1 MLKVTKPTTQIDI
14 FGGLGDSLNQKH
26 PLYLL
31 ANAINW
37 TLFDDT
43 FKDHYNQKMGAP
55 AKPIRLMVSLLIL
68 KYVRNLSDENL
79 VEQWSENCYYQYL
92 SGEQNFQPKIPCVPT
107 ELVAFRKR
115 IGEAGVELILK
126 ESIRI
131 NKADHDKPD
140 NNVIVS
146 LDTTVQEKNITYPTD
161 DKLYKK
167 IIKRCWKIA
176 DQEAIDLRQSYSRVI
191 KRLSYVQ
198 RFKKKKNGAREARK
212 ANKKIQIIAGRL
224 LRDIARKLPLKSLD
238 KYLPDLK
245 LYQAVLSQKRG
256 DSNKIYSLHEPNVK
270 CYSKGKEH
278 KKFEF
283 GSKASIIIDQSTGVI
298 LGALNF
304 TETLH
309 DSKTIPEALEQ
320 YERLNG
326 TLPKEVFVDRGY
338 RGKSEY
344 RTAKICIP
352 KPDKNITKAQRKK
365 HSKRAAIEPIIG
377 HLKQDYRLCKN
388 YLKGIIGDNM
398 NLILAAAAMNFKR
411 RMNLW
416 RTEAIIRWLILYKYF
431 IEVCKDFYALN
442 LNRLFEGGLFSQNN
456 F

>member
-1 MLKVTKPTTQIDI
+1 MLKVTKHTTQIDI
-14 FGGLGDSLNQKH
+14 FGGLGDSLDQKH
-26 PLYLL
+26 SLYLL
-31 ANAINW
+31 ANSINW
-37 TLFDDT
+37 ALFDDS
-43 FKDHYNQKMGAP
+43 FKEHYSQNMGAP

-79 VEQWSENCYYQYL
+79 IEQWAENCYYQYL
-92 SGEQNFQPKIPCVPT
+92 SGEQTFKPKIPCVPT

-131 NKADHDKPD
+131 NKADDDQPD
-140 NNVIVS
+140 NNTVVS

-167 IIKRCWKIA
+167 IIKSCWKIA
-176 DQEAIDLRQSYSRVI
+176 DEEAIDLRQSYSRVI
-191 KRLSYVQ
+191 KRLSYAQ
-198 RFKKKKNGAREARK
+198 RFKKRKNGAREARE

-224 LRDIARKLPLKSLD
+224 LRDIARKLPLERLG

-256 DSNKIYSLHEPNVK
+256 DSNKVYSLHEPNVK
-270 CYSKGKEH
+270 CYSKGKDH

-283 GSKASIIIDQSTGVI
+283 GSKASIIVDQSTGVI

-304 TETLH
+304 TETIH

-344 RTAKICIP
+344 RTVKICIP
-352 KPDKNITKAQRKK
+352 KPDKHITKAQRKK

-416 RTEAIIRWLILYKYF
+416 RTEALIRWLLLYKYF
-431 IEVCKDFYALN
+431 IVVCKNFYAPN
-442 LNRLFEGGLFSQNN
+442 LKMTF
-456 F
+456 

>member
-1 MLKVTKPTTQIDI
+1 
-14 FGGLGDSLNQKH
+14 
-26 PLYLL
+26 
-31 ANAINW
+31 
-37 TLFDDT
+37 
-43 FKDHYNQKMGAP
+43 
-55 AKPIRLMVSLLIL
+55 MVSLLIL
-68 KYVRNLSDENL
+68 KYIRNLSDENL

-92 SGEQNFQPKIPCVPT
+92 SGEQTFKPKIPCVPT

-131 NKADHDKPD
+131 NKIDADPPD
-140 NNVIVS
+140 NNTVVS

-176 DQEAIDLRQSYSRVI
+176 DEEAIDLRQSYSRVI
-191 KRLSYVQ
+191 KRLSYAH
-198 RFKKKKNGAREARK
+198 RFKKRKNGARGARK

-224 LRDIARKLPLKSLD
+224 LRDIARKLPLETLG

-245 LYQAVLSQKRG
+245 LYQIVLSQKRG

-270 CYSKGKEH
+270 CYSKGKDH

-283 GSKASIIIDQSTGVI
+283 GSKASIIVDQSTGMI

-326 TLPKEVFVDRGY
+326 TLPKKVFIDRGY
-338 RGKSEY
+338 RGKPEY
-344 RTAKICIP
+344 RTTKICVL
-352 KPDKNITKAQRKK
+352 KPDKNITKVQIKKYRK
-365 HSKRAAIEPIIG
+365 RTAIDPVIG
-377 HLKQDYRLCKN
+377 HLKQDYRLCRN
-388 YLKGIIGDNM
+388 YLKGILGDNI
-398 NLILAAAAMNFKR
+398 NLIVAAAAMNFKR

-416 RTEAIIRWLILYKYF
+416 LTEELIRWLLLYKYF
-431 IEVCKDFYALN
+431 IEVCKNLYAPN
-442 LNRLFEGGLFSQNN
+442 LKMTF
-456 F
+456 

>member
-1 MLKVTKPTTQIDI
+1 MLKVTKHTTQIDI
-14 FGGLGDSLNQKH
+14 FGGLGDSLDQKH
-26 PLYLL
+26 SLYLL
-31 ANAINW
+31 ANSINW
-37 TLFDDT
+37 ALFDDS
-43 FKDHYNQKMGAP
+43 FKEHYSQNMGAP

-79 VEQWSENCYYQYL
+79 IEQWAENCYYQYL
-92 SGEQNFQPKIPCVPT
+92 SGEQTFKPKIPCVPT

-131 NKADHDKPD
+131 NKTDADPPD
-140 NNVIVS
+140 NNTVVS

-176 DQEAIDLRQSYSRVI
+176 DEEAIDLRQSYSRVI
-191 KRLSYVQ
+191 KKLSYAQ

-224 LRDIARKLPLKSLD
+224 LRDIARKLPLETLG
-238 KYLPDLK
+238 KYLTDLK
-245 LYQAVLSQKRG
+245 LYQIVLSQKRG

-270 CYSKGKEH
+270 CYSKGKDH

-283 GSKASIIIDQSTGVI
+283 GSKASIIVDQSTGII

-344 RTAKICIP
+344 RTAKICVP
-352 KPDKNITKAQRKK
+352 KPDKNITKAHIKK
-365 HSKRAAIEPIIG
+365 HRKRAAIEPVIG

-416 RTEAIIRWLILYKYF
+416 RTEALIRWLLLYKYF
-431 IEVCKDFYALN
+431 IEVCKNFYAPN
-442 LNRLFEGGLFSQNN
+442 LKPTF
-456 F
+456 

>member
-1 MLKVTKPTTQIDI
+1 MFKKPANLGMLKVTKHTTQIDI
-14 FGGLGDSLNQKH
+14 FGGLGDSLDQKH
-26 PLYLL
+26 SLYLL
-31 ANAINW
+31 ANSINW
-37 TLFDDT
+37 ALFDDS
-43 FKDHYNQKMGAP
+43 FKEHYSQNMGAP

-79 VEQWSENCYYQYL
+79 IEQWAENCYYQYL
-92 SGEQNFQPKIPCVPT
+92 SGEQTFKPKIPCVPT

-131 NKADHDKPD
+131 NKTDADPPD
-140 NNVIVS
+140 NNTVVS

-176 DQEAIDLRQSYSRVI
+176 DEEAIDLRQSYSRVI
-191 KRLSYVQ
+191 KKLSYAQ

-224 LRDIARKLPLKSLD
+224 LRDIARKLPLETLG
-238 KYLPDLK
+238 KYLTDLK
-245 LYQAVLSQKRG
+245 LYQIVLSQKRG

-270 CYSKGKEH
+270 CYSKGKDH

-283 GSKASIIIDQSTGVI
+283 GSKASIIVDQSTGII

-344 RTAKICIP
+344 RTAKICVP
-352 KPDKNITKAQRKK
+352 KPDKNITKAHIKK
-365 HSKRAAIEPIIG
+365 HRKRAAIEPVIG

-416 RTEAIIRWLILYKYF
+416 RTEALIRWLLLYKYF
-431 IEVCKDFYALN
+431 IEVCKNFYAPN
-442 LNRLFEGGLFSQNN
+442 LKPTF
-456 F
+456 

>member
-1 MLKVTKPTTQIDI
+1 MLKVTNHTPQLNI
-14 FGGLGDSLNQKH
+14 FGGLGDTLDQKH
-26 PLYLL
+26 PLYQL
-31 ANAINW
+31 ANSINW
-37 TLFDDT
+37 LFFENS
-43 FKDHYNQKMGAP
+43 FKEYYSDKMGAP

-131 NKADHDKPD
+131 NKSDDDEP
-140 NNVIVS
+140 NTNVIAS

-176 DQEAIDLRQSYSRVI
+176 DEEAINLRQSYSRIV
-191 KRLSYVQ
+191 KKLSYAQ

-224 LRDIARKLPLKSLD
+224 LRDIARKLPLERLG

-256 DSNKIYSLHEPNVK
+256 DSNKIYSLHEPKVK
-270 CYSKGKEH
+270 CYSKGKDH

-283 GSKASIIIDQSTGVI
+283 GSKASIIIDQDTGII

-309 DSKTIPEALEQ
+309 DSKTIPDALEQ

-344 RTAKICIP
+344 RTSKICIP

-377 HLKQDYRLCKN
+377 HLKQNYRLCRN
-388 YLKGIIGDNM
+388 YLKGILGDNM

-416 RTEAIIRWLILYKYF
+416 RTEAIFRWLLLYKYF
-431 IEVCKDFYALN
+431 IGVCKNFYVLK
-442 LNRLFEGGLFSQNN
+442 LKVTF
-456 F
+456 

>member
-1 MLKVTKPTTQIDI
+1 MLTTQKHIAQL
-14 FGGLGDSLNQKH
+14 GLFQGLADSLDQKH
-26 PLYLL
+26 SLYLL
-31 ANAINW
+31 ANTINW
-37 TLFDDT
+37 SVFDQA
-43 FKDHYNQKMGAP
+43 FKEHYSETMGAP

-68 KYVRNLSDENL
+68 KYIRNLSDENL

-92 SGEQNFQPKIPCVPT
+92 SGEQTFQPKIPCVPT

-131 NKADHDKPD
+131 NKTDDDTPD
-140 NNVIVS
+140 SNATVS

-176 DQEAIDLRQSYSRVI
+176 DEEAIDLRQSYSRVI
-191 KRLSYVQ
+191 KRLSYAQ

-212 ANKKIQIIAGRL
+212 ANKKIQVIAGRL
-224 LRDIARKLPLKSLD
+224 LRDIARKLPLESLG
-238 KYLPDLK
+238 KHLPDLK

-270 CYSKGKEH
+270 CYSKGKDH

-309 DSKTIPEALEQ
+309 DSKTIPEALDQ

-344 RTAKICIP
+344 RTSKICIP
-352 KPDKNITKAQRKK
+352 KPDKNITKEQRKK
-365 HSKRAAIEPIIG
+365 HRKRAAIEPIIG
-377 HLKQDYRLCKN
+377 HLKQDYRLCRN
-388 YLKGIIGDNM
+388 YLKGILGDNM

-416 RTEAIIRWLILYKYF
+416 RTEAIIRWLLLYKYC
-431 IEVCKDFYALN
+431 IEVCRNFYAPN
-442 LNRLFEGGLFSQNN
+442 LKTTF
-456 F
+456 